1 MWQAVWHFLLVIN
14 SNHDR
19 ISHRFRD
26 IANYT
31 LQNAHF
37 STSLRPL
44 NPEFKMFLLYV
55 AEILHA

>member
-1 MWQAVWHFLLVIN
+1 MWQGVWHFLLVIN

-26 IANYT
+26 IANYP
-31 LQNAHF
+31 LQNNYF
-37 STSLRPL
+37 STSPVHSTQ
-44 NPEFKMFLLYV
+44 NVLLYV